1 MFDLITIALDE
12 YVATVMPET
21 QSLWGGSLDLDA
33 YRENYRAAATSGFG
47 RRRLRTVGLRVDGA
61 IVASC
66 KRYARSFRC
75 GDRTFSSVGIGAVF
89 TPLPFRG
96 RGYATAMLA
105 ALLDVERANGT
116 DFAYLFS
123 DIRPQFYAELGF
135 EKLPSRAIVMRA
147 DLLPSDRVAVTVIED
162 LDELRRTFASLENRR
177 EFGFVR
183 TPLDWEWL
191 RLLHTARARYG
202 QVVML
207 GTRRGRSLSAYVFG
221 RRHPTTDTFVLD
233 ELAFQRPA
241 DALSIAPLLRAAA
254 GDLRKINGW
263 LPPEVA
269 RQALPGGAVRA
280 RKDGIAMVLPL
291 SPAFRTA
298 WSTASPHV
306 LRATSDAFWNAD
318 HI

>member
-1 MFDLITIALDE
+1 VFDLITIPLDA
-12 YVATVMPET
+12 YIATVMPET
-21 QSLWGGSLDLDA
+21 HAMWGGSLDLA
-33 YRENYRAAATSGFG
+33 EYGENYRAQATSGFG
-47 RRRLRTVGLRVDGA
+47 RRRLRTVGIRVDGA
-61 IVASC
+61 MVASC
-66 KRYARSFRC
+66 KRYARTFRC
-75 GDRTFSSVGIGAVF
+75 GERTFTAMGIGAVF
-89 TPLPFRG
+89 TPPHVRG

-105 ALLDVERANGT
+105 ALLDAERANGT

-123 DIRPQFYAELGF
+123 DIRPEFYAELGF
-135 EKLPSRAIVMRA
+135 EKLPSRAIMMRA
-147 DLLPSDRVAVTVIED
+147 DLLPSERVPVAVLDD
-162 LDELRRTFASLENRR
+162 LDEMRRSFAALESRR

-191 RLLHTARARYG
+191 KLLHVSRARYG

-207 GTRRGRSLSAYVFG
+207 GTRRGRSLAAYVSG
-221 RRHPTTDTFVLD
+221 RRLPATDTFVLD

-241 DALSIAPLLRAAA
+241 DALSIAALLRAAA
-254 GDLRKINGW
+254 GDLRKITGW

-280 RKDGIAMVLPL
+280 RKDAIAMILPL
-291 SPAFRTA
+291 SAAFRTA
-298 WSTASPHV
+298 WSSASGRV